1 MVDAALRRVPGP
13 RDRKALVSF
22 GAHDLSKEAAHM
34 PRIDVET
41 GGLRAAGGSAES
53 VAADLRGLAGEIA
66 AALSGVGG
74 AAPPQSSA
82 ASGEFSQALQ
92 AGALAIADGVGSLG
106 ANAVSAAG
114 TYEQVDRQAMPR

>member
-1 MVDAALRRVPGP
+1 
-13 RDRKALVSF
+13 
-22 GAHDLSKEAAHM
+22 M

-41 GGLRAAGGSAES
+41 GGLRTAGGSAGS
-53 VAADLRGLAGEIA
+53 VAADLRGFAGEIA

-74 AAPPQSSA
+74 AAPSQSA
-82 ASGEFSQALQ
+82 AAGGEFGRALE

-114 TYEQVDRQAMPR
+114 TYEQVDQRVMPR